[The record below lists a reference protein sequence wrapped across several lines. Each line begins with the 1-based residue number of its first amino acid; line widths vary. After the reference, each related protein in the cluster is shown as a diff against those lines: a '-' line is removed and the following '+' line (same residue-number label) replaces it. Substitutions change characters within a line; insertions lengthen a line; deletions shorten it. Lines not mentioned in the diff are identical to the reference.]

1 MKQARYLNT
10 LNQLLHHVKSK
21 TRRFSM
27 PQANVVMHTRRVTP
41 ATSIIDIQG
50 DISAFAEQELMR
62 AYTEANTPTTRTIIL
77 NFTGLEY
84 MNSSGIGLIVTLL
97 IRINRQKQRM
107 LAFGLS
113 DHYQHIFELTRLNDA
128 IKVFDSEAAALAA
141 A

>member
-1 MKQARYLNT
+1 
-10 LNQLLHHVKSK
+10 
-21 TRRFSM
+21 
-27 PQANVVMHTRRVTP
+27 MHARRVTP
-41 ATSIIDIQG
+41 TTSIIDIQG

-62 AYTEANTPTTRTIIL
+62 AYTEASAPTTRTIIL

-128 IKVFDSEAAALAA
+128 IKIYTSEAAALAA